1 MSPLRRVLALT
12 VAVGAASA
20 CLAAPALAD
29 VAILR
34 STMTGANEVPG
45 PGDPNATGT
54 SQITLDSRTGRVCY
68 TVHVSHFSGRLTAG
82 HIHRGTADV
91 AGPVV
96 IPFRTP
102 VGGFTAGCTTA
113 DRALVQA
120 IIDNPSAYYTN
131 VHSTLFPG
139 GAARGQLSSVLTIRT
154 PDVVSPVPVGSA
166 RR

>member
-1 MSPLRRVLALT
+1 MSPLRRILALT

-34 STMTGANEVPG
+34 STMSGAAEVPG
-45 PGDPNATGT
+45 PGDPSATGT
-54 SQITLDSRTGRVCY
+54 SQIILDSRTGRVCY
-68 TVHVSHFSGRLTAG
+68 TIHVSQFSGTLTAA
-82 HIHRGTADV
+82 HIHRAPAGT

-96 IPFRTP
+96 IPFRAP
-102 VGGFTAGCTTA
+102 VGGFTAGCTIA

-131 VHSTLFPG
+131 VHSTVFPG
-139 GAARGQLSSVLTIRT
+139 GAARGQLTSVITIRT
-154 PDVVSPVPVGSA
+154 PAVGSPVPVGSA